1 MPIVNFVLPFTIGVS
16 HLGPLDEG
24 EGAICAHFWG
34 PLQGGQ
40 HGNTMLVGWWL
51 MYY

>member
-1 MPIVNFVLPFTIGVS
+1 MPTMSFVLPITIGVS

-24 EGAICAHFWG
+24 EGAIRAHFWG

-40 HGNTMLVGWWL
+40 HGNTMFVGWRL
-51 MYY
+51 L